1 MINTIVVG
9 GGQAGIALSYFL
21 KQYGVEHLILERDR
35 AFFAWHNRWDSFRM
49 NTANWMNILPGKQ
62 EPFAPSRPWYD
73 VATCEEA
80 LDYFRAYIQ
89 MVDPPLKEGVAVTQ
103 IAEGE
108 RAYTRLN
115 ANI

>member
-80 LDYFRAYIQ
+80 LD
-89 MVDPPLKEGVAVTQ
+89 
-103 IAEGE
+103 
-108 RAYTRLN
+108 
-115 ANI
+115 